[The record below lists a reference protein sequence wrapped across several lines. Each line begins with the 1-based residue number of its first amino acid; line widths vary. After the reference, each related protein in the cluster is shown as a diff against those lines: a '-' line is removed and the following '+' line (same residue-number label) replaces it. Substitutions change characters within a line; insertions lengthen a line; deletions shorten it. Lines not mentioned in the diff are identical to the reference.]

1 MESNEEK
8 LLMPEPRA
16 NGLLAFISPSKYLL
30 IGGSDRNKSY
40 NDIWYLLTN
49 EKKWEKIPNN
59 NPISKTLTP
68 RSGFAYCITNHNEN
82 EIEIYIHGG
91 QDYFTNTFHSDLFK
105 IIINIKNFSSSTIE
119 NLIKFPLDITKF
131 PCARNSH
138 QMVFD
143 YDESNLYFFGGG
155 MSTGLLND
163 LWKINIKNN
172 NFEKVVI
179 NNLENVIK
187 PRELFGM
194 IYYKKNIIIFGGRL
208 INDINGYSYKI
219 DLENKTCKR
228 GNKLPY
234 KLAAFTYC
242 LIKYLN
248 KDYVIIYGGTD
259 GEKFFNNFI
268 VYDIENDLFKKSKI
282 AINKELVG
290 NDPQYEIFLGRISAM
305 MVLDEKGENLIL
317 YGGSAMDK
325 EWSYINNVN
334 IKEIF
339 EYLEEKI

>member
-1 MESNEEK
+1 MESNEQN

-16 NGLLAFISPSKYLL
+16 NGLLAYISPSKYLL
-30 IGGSDRNKSY
+30 IGGSDRNKPY

-49 EKKWEKIPNN
+49 EKKWEKISDN
-59 NPISKTLTP
+59 NPISKLLTP
-68 RSGFAYCITNHNEN
+68 RSGFAYCITNHTDQ
-82 EIEIYIHGG
+82 EIEIFIHGG

-105 IIINIKNFSSSTIE
+105 ITINIKNFENSTIK
-119 NLIKFPLDITKF
+119 NLITFPLDITKF
-131 PCARNSH
+131 PCSRNSH
-138 QMVFD
+138 QMV
-143 YDESNLYFFGGG
+143 YDNDNKFLYFFGGG
-155 MSTGLLND
+155 TDSGLLND
-163 LWKINIKNN
+163 LWKIDINN
-172 NFEKVVI
+172 NKNSFEKVNI
-179 NNLENVIK
+179 NNLENIIK

-194 IYYKKNIIIFGGRL
+194 IYYKKNLIIFGGRL

-219 DLENKTCKR
+219 DLENKICKR

-242 LIKYLN
+242 LIKFNN

-268 VYDIENDLFKKSKI
+268 VYDIENDTFKKSKI

-290 NDPQYEIFLGRISAM
+290 NDQQYEIFLGRISAM

-339 EYLEEKI
+339 EYLEK